1 MNRPLLLLLPA
12 LAVAA
17 SAQAATTGFI
27 TPDFRGQPDTAYAGW
42 EIFSVATDNGVG
54 NAPDLPGSTATGA
67 RLIQLDPNAIVT
79 GGGNIYNMPA
89 ISVFE
94 VRYTAAAPLQ
104 TVVFQAR
111 TVGTEIDY
119 PNLRLAYDLGAGE
132 QTLTA
137 ARTETD
143 RVFAGLG
150 DAVSSL
156 WTWDLTATP
165 GITAFTIQF
174 AASGSSLSLDSAA
187 LDVRSVPEPGPALL
201 LGAGMLALG
210 LRRWTRPARAATVA

>member
-12 LAVAA
+12 LAVAQLA
-17 SAQAATTGFI
+17 PAATNGFVV
-27 TPDFRGQPDTAYAGW
+27 PDFRGQVDTAYAGW
-42 EIFSVATDNGVG
+42 EIFTVATDNGVG
-54 NAPDLPGSTATGA
+54 NAPDLPGSTAAGA

-132 QTLTA
+132 QTLTTS
-137 ARTETD
+137 RTETD

-156 WTWDLTATP
+156 WTWDLGTTP
-165 GITAFTIQF
+165 GITAFTIKF
-174 AASGSSLSLDSAA
+174 EAAGSSLSFDSAT
-187 LDVRSVPEPGPALL
+187 LDVQSVPEPGPALL
-201 LGAGMLALG
+201 LGTGLLALG
-210 LRRWTRPARAATVA
+210 LRRWRRPGRVTKVA